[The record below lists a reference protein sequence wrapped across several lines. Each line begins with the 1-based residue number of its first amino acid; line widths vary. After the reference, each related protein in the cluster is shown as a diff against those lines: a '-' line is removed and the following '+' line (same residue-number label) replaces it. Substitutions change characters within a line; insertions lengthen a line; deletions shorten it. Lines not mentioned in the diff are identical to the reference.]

1 MILHRHHQPF
11 GFLVATAVLLLG
23 VAVTISGRAP
33 ASLPQ
38 PAEISTASIP
48 ADPRVAFRGPLPAEV
63 LRTIDGDTFEARVR
77 VWFGQEVRSSI
88 RIRGFDAP
96 ERAAAC
102 PSEAR
107 GAQEATDMLK
117 DILASGPITLTDIAP
132 DKYFGRVVSSVRV
145 RLADGI
151 DTDVASLMLAA
162 GQGRPY
168 TGGHRDSWC
177 GQMAA
182 AG

>member
-1 MILHRHHQPF
+1 MILTRHHQPF
-11 GFLVATAVLLLG
+11 GLVVAAAVLLLG
-23 VAVTISGRAP
+23 VGATLSARAP
-33 ASLPQ
+33 ASEPQ
-38 PAEISTASIP
+38 PAEIPTASVQ
-48 ADPRVAFRGPLPAEV
+48 AHRRVAFAGPLPAEV

-77 VWFGQEVRSSI
+77 VWFGQEVHSSI

-107 GAQEATDMLK
+107 GAQEATEMLR
-117 DILASGPITLTDIAP
+117 DILASGPVTLTDIAP

-168 TGGHRDSWC
+168 SGGHRESWC
-177 GQMAA
+177 GKMAA
-182 AG
+182 AR

>member
-1 MILHRHHQPF
+1 MVLTRHHQPF
-11 GFLVATAVLLLG
+11 SFLVSAAVVLLGADLTF
-23 VAVTISGRAP
+23 AGRTP
-33 ASLPQ
+33 ASQPQ
-38 PAEISTASIP
+38 PAEIPTASIP
-48 ADPRVAFRGPLPAEV
+48 ADHRVAFRGPLPADV
-63 LRTIDGDTFEARVR
+63 LRTIDGDTFEARIR
-77 VWFGQEVRSSI
+77 VWFGQEVHSSI

-117 DILASGPITLTDIAP
+117 DILASGPITLIDIAP

-168 TGGHRDSWC
+168 SGGHRESWC

-182 AG
+182 AR

>member
-1 MILHRHHQPF
+1 MVLPRHHRPF
-11 GFLVATAVLLLG
+11 SSLVSAVVLLLG
-23 VAVTISGRAP
+23 VGMTLSGRAP

-38 PAEISTASIP
+38 PAEIPTVTVPGDHRI
-48 ADPRVAFRGPLPAEV
+48 AFRGPLPADV
-63 LRTIDGDTFEARVR
+63 LRTVDGDTFEARVR

-102 PSEAR
+102 AAEAQ

-117 DILASGPITLTDIAP
+117 DILASGPITLVDIAP

-145 RLADGI
+145 RLPDGI

-168 TGGHRDSWC
+168 SGGHREGWC
-177 GQMAA
+177 GRMAA
-182 AG
+182 AR